1 MLAVRQSQNNQLQRL
16 RAFLR
21 RYVNSRERAYREKKV
36 KSLRQLAPISRIK
49 QQLDCYQRR
58 SLYQHY
64 HLVGAL
70 ESDLRAILPKESSRF
85 EKQRL
90 QVLATID
97 YCKKKISF

>member
-1 MLAVRQSQNNQLQRL
+1 MLAVRPSGTNQLQRL
-16 RAFLR
+16 RALLL
-21 RYVNSRERAYREKKV
+21 RYVNSRERAYLAKGV

-49 QQLDCYQRR
+49 KQLDCYQRR

-64 HLVGAL
+64 HLVGSL
-70 ESDLRAILPKESSRF
+70 ESDLRAILPKEESRF

-97 YCKKKISF
+97 YCKKKTSF

>member
-1 MLAVRQSQNNQLQRL
+1 MLAVRPSETNQLQRL

-21 RYVNSRERAYREKKV
+21 RYVNSRERAYRNKGV
-36 KSLRQLAPISRIK
+36 QSLRQLAPISRIR

-58 SLYQHY
+58 SLFQHY
-64 HLVGAL
+64 RLVGTL
-70 ESDLRAILPKESSRF
+70 ENDLRAILPKEHSRF

-97 YCKKKISF
+97 YCKEKISF